1 MIDIIDRILVHHG
14 FKLDDNTISF
24 GKFYTLSE
32 RDDCSYYWLVVNVD
46 NIGEVLENQD
56 QWFEE
61 CKEKLLFP
69 DFNKN
74 TSLLVLNQY
83 QEDFE
88 EWRKKVYTVEQDPYQ
103 FKKYVLRYTD
113 EIVSELKENSSDGNT
128 EELIKLMT
136 NEDVFS
142 SYKDSHKLG
151 EYSWYDLL
159 FGIAN
164 KLPFLNLGINKANN
178 LASLFDDT
186 KIELENRN
194 LLDDFNDIEDKFTDE
209 VLVKLDNIEL
219 EGLLTI
225 LKGNDDE

>member
-1 MIDIIDRILVHHG
+1 MIDIVDRILVHHG
-14 FKLDDNTISF
+14 FKLIDGNISF

-32 RDDCSYYWLVVNVD
+32 RNDCSYYWLVVNID

-61 CKEKLLFP
+61 CKEKLLLP

-88 EWRKKVYTVEQDPYQ
+88 QWRKKVYTVEEDPYQ

-113 EIVSELKENSSDGNT
+113 EIVSELKENSSDGNV
-128 EELIKLMT
+128 EEIIKLMT

-142 SYKDSHKLG
+142 SYKNSHKLG

-159 FGIAN
+159 YGIAN
-164 KLPFLNLGINKANN
+164 KLPFLNLGIDKVDN
-178 LASLFDDT
+178 LGSLFDDT
-186 KIELENRN
+186 KTKLENQN
-194 LLDDFNDIEDKFTDE
+194 LLADFNDIDDKFTDK
-209 VLVKLDNIEL
+209 VLAELDNIEL

-225 LKGNDDE
+225 LKSNDDE